1 MHPQTIL
8 DALNYAAAHIPWS
21 AIGASGVLSPLLL
34 GLKKWFSVQS
44 ERVMI
49 SLVALVALLTAGG
62 HYLLTTPIQNPGVI
76 AIQAAVLAF
85 MTQPIYFFVVKP
97 ATAWFGEQLA
107 KAAAF
112 DAQVKS
118 AIQPAGGLPIG
129 TPTPAST
136 TDFSQ

>member
-1 MHPQTIL
+1 MHAQTIL
-8 DALNYAAAHIPWS
+8 DALNYAAAHIPWA
-21 AIGASGVLSPLLL
+21 AIGASGILSPLLL

-44 ERVMI
+44 EKVMI
-49 SLVALVALLTAGG
+49 SLVALVALATAAG
-62 HYLLTTPIQNPGVI
+62 HYLLTTPIQAPGVI

-97 ATAWFGEQLA
+97 AAAWFGEQLA

-118 AIQPAGGLPIG
+118 AIEPVNGLPLG
-129 TPTPAST
+129 AGPAT
-136 TDFSQ
+136 EDFSH